1 MVMEFRSKSCK
12 DETLQIESYNGG
24 RVVPTNMQYLKCYSA
39 NYASY
44 AHQIGK
50 EVKIKKGNNT
60 VSKGW
65 NFNDPELKRKKRI
78 VGYKVYDTE
87 GKMKGSLRK
96 SFKWI
101 KNTYSQAIY
110 GFW

>member
-1 MVMEFRSKSCK
+1 MEFRSKSCK
-12 DETLQIESYNGG
+12 DETLEIENYTGSK
-24 RVVPTNMQYLKCYSA
+24 VVPTSMQDLRCYSA

-44 AHQIGK
+44 AYQIGK
-50 EVKIKKGNNT
+50 EVKIKKGKNT

-65 NFNDPELKRKKRI
+65 SLNDPELKRKKRV
-78 VGYKVYDTE
+78 VGYKVYDAQ

-101 KNTYSQAIY
+101 KDTYSQAIY

>member
-1 MVMEFRSKSCK
+1 MEFRSKSCK
-12 DETLQIESYNGG
+12 DETLKIESYTVG
-24 RVVPTNMQYLKCYSA
+24 RVVPTSMQDLRCYSA

-50 EVKIKKGNNT
+50 EVKIKKGKNIVT
-60 VSKGW
+60 KSW
-65 NFNDPELKRKKRI
+65 NLNDPELKRKKR
-78 VGYKVYDTE
+78 VVSYKVYDAE

-101 KNTYSQAIY
+101 KDTYSQAIY
-110 GFW
+110 GLW